1 VRSCFDRTV
10 HDGPV
15 GAAGPGRAV
24 CLRQAGWTLIE
35 IMIVV
40 AIVGIVMTMSI
51 PAFSQLRRKA
61 DLRQAVADVV
71 EVCSTARA
79 RAILG
84 GRPVELW
91 IRPQEKLL
99 FVAGAA
105 AEAEAGEPPPVSA
118 ARLPASPEDEAR
130 SGLRAR
136 LPEAVT
142 LEMVDVNFV
151 EFKDA
156 ELARGRFFPNGTC
169 DELTLVLRS
178 DRNEYR
184 KISLEVTT
192 ALAHVETLGPR

>member
-1 VRSCFDRTV
+1 
-10 HDGPV
+10 
-15 GAAGPGRAV
+15 
-24 CLRQAGWTLIE
+24 
-35 IMIVV
+35 MIVV
-40 AIVGIVMTMSI
+40 GILGIVMTLSI
-51 PAFSQLRRKA
+51 PAFSQLRRKT

-71 EVCSTARA
+71 EVCSNARA

-99 FVAGAA
+99 LVAGAA
-105 AEAEAGEPPPVSA
+105 EDVDPARAGTEATAAPAEPRSLP
-118 ARLPASPEDEAR
+118 RLEDPR
-130 SGLRAR
+130 SGLSAK
-136 LPEAVT
+136 LPDSIA

-156 ELARGRFFPNGTC
+156 ELARVRFFPNGTC

-192 ALAHVETLGPR
+192 ALAQVETIGNR

>member
-1 VRSCFDRTV
+1 MGLMQGGGEQHAAIREGRT
-10 HDGPV
+10 GERRPA
-15 GAAGPGRAV
+15 GA
-24 CLRQAGWTLIE
+24 WTLIE

-40 AIVGIVMTMSI
+40 GILGIVMTMSI

-91 IRPQEKLL
+91 IRPQEKL
-99 FVAGAA
+99 FWVAGGVGDGAA
-105 AEAEAGEPPPVSA
+105 AEESGAGPDPRSPLN
-118 ARLPASPEDEAR
+118 RLEER
-130 SGLRAR
+130 SGLSAR
-136 LPEAVT
+136 LPESIA

-156 ELARGRFFPNGTC
+156 ELARVRFFPNGTC
-169 DELTLVLRS
+169 DELTLVVRS
-178 DRNEYR
+178 ERNEYR
-184 KISLEVTT
+184 KITLEVTT
-192 ALAHVETLGPR
+192 ALARVETLGNR

>member
-1 VRSCFDRTV
+1 MGLTPGGQKGR
-10 HDGPV
+10 GPIGA
-15 GAAGPGRAV
+15 GAAPA
-24 CLRQAGWTLIE
+24 LRPAAAWTLIE
-35 IMIVV
+35 ILIVV
-40 AIVGIVMTMSI
+40 GILGIVMTMSI

-99 FVAGAA
+99 WVAGGTEETAP
-105 AEAEAGEPPPVSA
+105 AGPGAGVELAGPSPLS
-118 ARLPASPEDEAR
+118 RLEER
-130 SGLRAR
+130 SGLSAR
-136 LPEAVT
+136 LPESIT

-156 ELARGRFFPNGTC
+156 ELARVRFFPNGTC

-184 KISLEVTT
+184 KIFLEVTT
-192 ALAHVETLGPR
+192 ALAQVETLGNR